1 MQNFLVTD
9 KTNDFNS
16 LWSLAKIIENNNNEQ
31 EEMSLNK
38 ISEVPTKSFCKETH
52 SINSKIKQNFNNR
65 LLLIFALKLLKKSKF
80 HFPLININ

>member
-16 LWSLAKIIENNNNEQ
+16 LWSLAKTIENNNNEQ

-38 ISEVPTKSFCKETH
+38 ISEVPKKSFGKETDTLKCYGVVASTAH
-52 SINSKIKQNFNNR
+52 
-65 LLLIFALKLLKKSKF
+65 LL
-80 HFPLININ
+80 HWHY